1 MIKPCGLVRINML
14 CCDLHVAFAI
24 ATATICMVNCLCVV
38 HAHVFVGCSNL
49 SPHPV
54 WWDSPSPVWH
64 TWLRNPS
71 SPVAPLR
78 QPP

>member
-1 MIKPCGLVRINML
+1 
-14 CCDLHVAFAI
+14 VA
-24 ATATICMVNCLCVV
+24 

-54 WWDSPSPVWH
+54 WDSPSPVWH

-71 SPVAPLR
+71 SPVAPLC